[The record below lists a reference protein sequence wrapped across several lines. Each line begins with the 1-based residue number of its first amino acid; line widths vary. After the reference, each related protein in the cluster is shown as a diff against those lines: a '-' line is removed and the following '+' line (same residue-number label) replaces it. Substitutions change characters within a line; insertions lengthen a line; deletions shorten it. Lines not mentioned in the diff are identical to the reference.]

1 MRALIAGAQALGLE
15 VYLPEFDVNDDGVE
29 ADEAAARDRA
39 VAAVYKDYLNIAL
52 ESKAVKAVLT
62 WGVSDKDT
70 WLNGLRE
77 HREKRP
83 NRRQRPLPFDNELKP
98 TAPFFATRDSFDK
111 APHR

>member
-1 MRALIAGAQALGLE
+1 
-15 VYLPEFDVNDDGVE
+15 
-29 ADEAAARDRA
+29 
-39 VAAVYKDYLNIAL
+39 
-52 ESKAVKAVLT
+52 VLT

-98 TAPFFATRDSFDK
+98 TAPFFATRDAFDK